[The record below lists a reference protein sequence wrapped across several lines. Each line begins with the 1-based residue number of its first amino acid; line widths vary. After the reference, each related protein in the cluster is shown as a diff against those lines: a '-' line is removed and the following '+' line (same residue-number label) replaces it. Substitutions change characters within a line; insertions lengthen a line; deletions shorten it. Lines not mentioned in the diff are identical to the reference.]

1 MTLHPESH
9 TLTTAN
15 NSASAPTTQPTYST
29 ELELANAH
37 LGLTYVA
44 LGDIVKQHPKLI
56 TTIHPVLL
64 LELVELGHLSISTCH
79 QVLLSN
85 HLRNATIIPAGGLL
99 DFTLLSLTTIS
110 GILIECHHS
119 LMKCNVHK
127 GNLR

>member
-44 LGDIVKQHPKLI
+44 LGDIVKQHPNLI
-56 TTIHPVLL
+56 TTIPTG
-64 LELVELGHLSISTCH
+64 LVARAGAARASISTCH

-85 HLRNATIIPAGGLL
+85 HLRNPTIIPAGGLL